1 MKLTVK
7 AALLRE
13 REQMRK
19 RRHMEEFRTIYDD
32 NICPVCHHRHM
43 AGVVCRRHRGS
54 VCEKHCLECEYHQP
68 VFGQCSY
75 KETEQID
82 MKQWRLIY
90 SHSDK
95 DALWR
100 GIYRRELI
108 RHDETISARGLKS
121 DDPAWVEAVTR
132 ATETVMRRTAQKY
145 IIADTQN
152 ENGDYAL
159 IDADTGEIM
168 PFVVKH
174 LAGADAW
181 ACVQYVDT
189 GA

>member
-1 MKLTVK
+1 MQITVK

-19 RRHMEEFRTIYDD
+19 RRYMEEFRTIYAD
-32 NICPVCHHRHM
+32 NLCPVCHHRHM
-43 AGVVCRRHRGS
+43 TGVVCRRHRGS
-54 VCEKHCLECEYHQP
+54 VCERHCLECEYHQS
-68 VFGQCSY
+68 VFWRCSY

-95 DALWR
+95 ENLWR

-108 RHDETISARGLKS
+108 RHDETISAGGLKS

-132 ATETVMRRTAQKY
+132 ATETVMERDAPKY
-145 IIADTQN
+145 IIADTQD

-159 IDADTGEIM
+159 LDADTGEVM
-168 PFVVKH
+168 PFVVKR

-181 ACVQYVDT
+181 ACVQYVDV

>member
-13 REQMRK
+13 RQQMRK
-19 RRHMEEFRTIYDD
+19 RRFLHEMETIYAD
-32 NICPVCHHRHM
+32 NICPVCHCRHM
-43 AGVVCRRHRGS
+43 TGIVCRRHRGS
-54 VCEKHCLECEYHQP
+54 VCERHCLECEYHVP
-68 VFGQCSY
+68 IYWRCSY

-95 DALWR
+95 DNLWR

-108 RHDETISARGLKS
+108 RHDEAISVTGIKS

-132 ATETVMRRTAQKY
+132 ATETVMQRAEPKY
-145 IIADTQN
+145 IIGDMQD
-152 ENGDYAL
+152 ENGDYTL

-168 PFVVKH
+168 PFSVKH
-174 LAGADAW
+174 LENADAW
-181 ACVQYVDT
+181 ACIQYVDV

>member
-1 MKLTVK
+1 M
-7 AALLRE
+7 RE
-13 REQMRK
+13 
-19 RRHMEEFRTIYDD
+19 
-32 NICPVCHHRHM
+32 
-43 AGVVCRRHRGS
+43 
-54 VCEKHCLECEYHQP
+54 
-68 VFGQCSY
+68 
-75 KETEQID
+75 
-82 MKQWRLIY
+82 WRIIY

-95 DALWR
+95 DNLWR

-108 RHDETISARGLKS
+108 RHDETISVPGIKS

-132 ATETVMRRTAQKY
+132 ATETVIQRTEPKY
-145 IIADTQN
+145 IIGDAQD

-159 IDADTGEIM
+159 LDADTGEVM

-181 ACVQYVDT
+181 ACVQYVDV

>member
-19 RRHMEEFRTIYDD
+19 RRYMEEFRTIYAD
-32 NICPVCHHRHM
+32 NLCPVCHHRHVTGF
-43 AGVVCRRHRGS
+43 ACRRYRGI
-54 VCEKHCLECEYHQP
+54 VCEKHCLTCEYHVP
-68 VFGQCSY
+68 LYWKCTY
-75 KETEQID
+75 RETEPID
-82 MKQWRLIY
+82 MREWQLIY

-95 DALWR
+95 DNLWR
-100 GIYRRELI
+100 GIYRHELI
-108 RHDETISARGLKS
+108 QHDETISARGLKS

-132 ATETVMRRTAQKY
+132 ATETVLQRAEPKY
-145 IIADTQN
+145 IIGDTQN

-159 IDADTGEIM
+159 IDADTGEVM
-168 PFVVKH
+168 PFVVKFLVH
-174 LAGADAW
+174 VNVW
-181 ACVQYVDT
+181 ACVRYMDA

>member
-1 MKLTVK
+1 
-7 AALLRE
+7 
-13 REQMRK
+13 
-19 RRHMEEFRTIYDD
+19 
-32 NICPVCHHRHM
+32 
-43 AGVVCRRHRGS
+43 
-54 VCEKHCLECEYHQP
+54 
-68 VFGQCSY
+68 
-75 KETEQID
+75 

-95 DALWR
+95 ENLWR

-108 RHDETISARGLKS
+108 RHDETISAGGLKS

-132 ATETVMRRTAQKY
+132 ATETVMERDAPKY
-145 IIADTQN
+145 IIADTQD

-159 IDADTGEIM
+159 LDADTGEVM

-181 ACVQYVDT
+181 ACIQYVDV

>member
-1 MKLTVK
+1 MKVTVK

-19 RRHMEEFRTIYDD
+19 RRYMEEFRTIYAD
-32 NICPVCHHRHM
+32 NLCPVCHHRHM
-43 AGVVCRRHRGS
+43 TGVVCRRHRGS
-54 VCEKHCLECEYHQP
+54 VCERHCLECEYHQP
-68 VFGQCSY
+68 AFWRCKY

-90 SHSDK
+90 SHTDK
-95 DALWR
+95 ETLWR
-100 GIYRRELI
+100 GIYRRELLHADPTI
-108 RHDETISARGLKS
+108 RAPGIRSN
-121 DDPAWVEAVTR
+121 DPAWVEAVTR
-132 ATETVMRRTAQKY
+132 AMETVLQRDAPKY
-145 IIADTQN
+145 IIGDTQN

-159 IDADTGEIM
+159 IDTDTGEVM

-174 LAGADAW
+174 LACADAW

-189 GA
+189 GT

>member
-1 MKLTVK
+1 MKVTVK

-19 RRHMEEFRTIYDD
+19 RRYTEEFRTIYDD
-32 NICPVCHHRHM
+32 NLCPICHHRHM
-43 AGVVCRRHRGS
+43 TGVVCRRHRGS
-54 VCEKHCLECEYHQP
+54 VCEKHCLECEYHKSD
-68 VFGQCSY
+68 FWRCSY
-75 KETEQID
+75 KETKEN
-82 MKQWRLIY
+82 
-90 SHSDK
+90 
-95 DALWR
+95 LWR

-108 RHDETISARGLKS
+108 RHDETISAGGLKT
-121 DDPAWVEAVTR
+121 DDPAWMEAVTR
-132 ATETVMRRTAQKY
+132 ATETVMERDEPKY
-145 IIADTQN
+145 IIADTQD

-159 IDADTGEIM
+159 LDADTGEVM

-181 ACVQYVDT
+181 ACVQYVDV